1 MKASE
6 RDDLLIKIDKN
17 VSLLSQV
24 VTGNGGRGHEQRLGD
39 IEEWKNH
46 HPRDCPHLLNGRQI
60 VARRSLEVAIIGMI
74 ISLMMFLAKALRWW

>member
-24 VTGNGGRGHEQRLGD
+24 VTGNGGRGHEQRITD
-39 IEEWKNH
+39 TEEWQKH
-46 HPRDCPHLLNGRQI
+46 HPRNCPHELNGKQI
-60 VARRSLEVAIIGMI
+60 IARRSLEVAVIGMI
-74 ISLMMFLAKALRWW
+74 VSLMMFLAKALKWW